1 MRDGHCD
8 SHVNRVC
15 ASPDGCKQR
24 LWCSWHGLLEAPF
37 VSCHASVCRSC
48 VRPPRRAT
56 QSNARERHAVLLY
69 VLRKAVSKSTSP
81 EQEDSL
87 TAGLQTACA
96 MADDYPAWFPG
107 CTSTRR
113 VCSVSPAALFETAP
127 GDASEVATAPLFN
140 AVKSGDTPLTSNLLS
155 AGFFID
161 CTDRVRSCGI

>member
-1 MRDGHCD
+1 M
-8 SHVNRVC
+8 
-15 ASPDGCKQR
+15 
-24 LWCSWHGLLEAPF
+24 LL
-37 VSCHASVCRSC
+37 H
-48 VRPPRRAT
+48 
-56 QSNARERHAVLLY
+56 
-69 VLRKAVSKSTSP
+69 VLRKAVSRSTHSP
-81 EQEDSL
+81 REDSP
-87 TAGLQTACA
+87 TAELQSA

-161 CTDRVRSCGI
+161 CTDRVRFCSI